1 MQLTTTGEQ
10 THRSGHLEQG
20 CQMIYQIFIPKTPI
34 WVCFGWPW
42 YEKCWNILL
51 LLGVF
56 YDHTYVWCLYEF
68 GFFFFFF
75 FSPIKS
81 KSVASLVEVCMNL
94 VYFIPIYWIYFIA
107 DKQILLAFGTFFPFL
122 FAAPRKICHPQPGHR
137 RLVRERRHFADVVL
151 VDVVERG
158 VTPGVDFMN
167 RSRP

>member
-1 MQLTTTGEQ
+1 VKFTYRISTDDWTVRSTAVSERLRNMQLTTTGEQ

-68 GFFFFFF
+68 GCFFFFF
-75 FSPIKS
+75 
-81 KSVASLVEVCMNL
+81 VANQVQISCLISRSLYEFGIF
-94 VYFIPIYWIYFIA
+94 YTY
-107 DKQILLAFGTFFPFL
+107 LLDIFYC
-122 FAAPRKICHPQPGHR
+122 R
-137 RLVRERRHFADVVL
+137 
-151 VDVVERG
+151 
-158 VTPGVDFMN
+158 
-167 RSRP
+167 